1 MSNIIRIVYED
12 DKGRRCTS
20 FRPIGDLV
28 ATKLLQVTFH
38 LNDDHKIE
46 KILFDRLYNTQDQQ
60 EEENNECTDSS
71 VNDTDN

>member
-38 LNDDHKIE
+38 LNDDPKIE

-60 EEENNECTDSS
+60 EEENNERKETKKRD
-71 VNDTDN
+71 VE

>member
-20 FRPIGDLV
+20 LRPIGDLV

-38 LNDDHKIE
+38 LNDDPKIE
-46 KILFDRLYNTQDQQ
+46 KILFDRLYNTKEQQ
-60 EEENNECTDSS
+60 EEENNERKETKKRD
-71 VNDTDN
+71 VE